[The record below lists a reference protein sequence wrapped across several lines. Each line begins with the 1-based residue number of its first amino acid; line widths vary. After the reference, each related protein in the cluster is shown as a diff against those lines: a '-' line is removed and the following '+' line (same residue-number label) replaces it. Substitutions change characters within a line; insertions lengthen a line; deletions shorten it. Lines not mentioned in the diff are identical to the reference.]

1 MTPFAH
7 LGESEGV
14 VNEEEHIL
22 TFLVTEIFSNGQSS
36 EGNTGTGTWGLVHLS
51 FV

>member
-14 VNEEEHIL
+14 VNEAEYIL

-51 FV
+51 SV

>member
-7 LGESEGV
+7 LGISEGV

-22 TFLVTEIFSNGQSS
+22 TFLVTEIFSNGQSI
-36 EGNTGTGTWGLVHLS
+36 EGNTGTGTWGLIHLS
-51 FV
+51 LV